1 MNDNELIEKALVR
14 FPKAKR
20 IAVENFTM
28 GYDDLSEDAQ
38 MNLKLDSK
46 LYGWNKDTI
55 NAIVNILA
63 EKETKKY
70 FDRAE

>member
-1 MNDNELIEKALVR
+1 MNDDKLIEKALVR

-28 GYDDLSEDAQ
+28 GYDDIGEEAQ

-46 LYGWNKDTI
+46 LYGWNKDTV
-55 NAIVNILA
+55 NAIVNVLA